1 MKNVIFFFLIELLL
15 SQKSAYKDFQ
25 SYMSIVGG
33 RILDIHFFQ
42 EQSGS
47 YFESD
52 GSSYY
57 FSDTH
62 YSFDSKDQRITYNNG
77 LITTINKTTKQII
90 YDMNIENEISVLDIL
105 SGNEDGIE
113 IGEVGF
119 EKNGY
124 KIPFKLSEWYI
135 KGTLWVLPATGEP
148 KKIILE
154 SYSDGQIIIK
164 INSTEKGHKR
174 QTPFIEKSEYEI
186 IDLRE

>member
-25 SYMSIVGG
+25 SYMNIVGG

-52 GSSYY
+52 GSLYY

-113 IGEVGF
+113 IGEVVF

-124 KIPFKLSEWYI
+124 KIPFQLAQWEI
-135 KGTLWVLPATGEP
+135 KGTLWVLPTTGEP

-164 INSTEKGHKR
+164 INSIEKGHKK
-174 QTPFIEKSEYEI
+174 QVPFIDTSEYEK